1 MKRVYM
7 DHSATTPVDSEVVRV
22 MTDTLINN
30 YGNPS
35 SLHFFGEEARQALL
49 KARKQVA
56 DLISADSSEIIF
68 ASGGTE
74 ANNMAIIGAVQ
85 AKKNK
90 GRHII
95 TSAIEHH
102 AVLNTF
108 QSLQNEGFDLTV
120 LPVNMVG
127 QIDPQD
133 LLNAIREDTIL
144 VSLMHANNEIG
155 TIQAIPTFGEMCRS
169 RGIIFHTD
177 AVQTV
182 GRIPVD
188 VKEMKIDL
196 LSLSGHKFYGPKGIG
211 ALYVRNGV
219 QIKPLIF
226 GGGQENKRRSGT
238 ENISGIVGMGKAA
251 ELAEKYMPQRLEHLQ
266 LLGQTLF
273 DRIMNEIPEAY
284 LTGHPGAR
292 LPGHVSLV
300 FPGIEGQSLLT
311 FLDAEGIAASG
322 GAACSSNSFAVSH
335 VLKALAMR
343 DDIAV
348 SSLRLTL
355 GKDNSLED
363 IDYLMG
369 ILPSLLERMRLL
381 WDLQ

>member
-7 DHSATTPVDSEVVRV
+7 DHSATTPVDYEVVRV
-22 MTDTLINN
+22 MTETLTNN
-30 YGNPS
+30 FGNPS
-35 SLHFFGEEARQALL
+35 SLHAFGEEARQALL
-49 KARKQVA
+49 KARKQLA
-56 DLISADSSEIIF
+56 ALISADISEIVF
-68 ASGGTE
+68 TSGGTE
-74 ANNMAIIGAVQ
+74 ANNMAIIGAAQ
-85 AKKNK
+85 ARKNRGK
-90 GRHII
+90 HLI

-133 LLNAIREDTIL
+133 LQNAIREDTIL

-155 TIQAIPTFGEMCRS
+155 TIQMIPALGEICRS

-182 GRIPVD
+182 GRIPID
-188 VKEMKIDL
+188 VKELTVDL
-196 LSLSGHKFYGPKGIG
+196 LSLSAHKFYGPKGVG

-219 QIKPLIF
+219 QINPLIY
-226 GGGQENKRRSGT
+226 GGGQESKQRSGT
-238 ENISGIVGMGKAA
+238 ENIPGIVGMGKAA

-273 DRIMNEIPEAY
+273 NRIMNEIPEAY

-292 LPGHVSLV
+292 LPGHISLV

-322 GAACSSNSFAVSH
+322 GAACSNNSFAVSH
-335 VLKALAMR
+335 VLKALSIREEVA
-343 DDIAV
+343 A
-348 SSLRLTL
+348 SSLRLSM
-355 GKDNSLED
+355 GKDNSIED
-363 IDYLMG
+363 IDYVMDV
-369 ILPSLLERMRLL
+369 LPKLVERMKLL
-381 WDLQ
+381 WVLQ

>member
-1 MKRVYM
+1 
-7 DHSATTPVDSEVVRV
+7 A
-22 MTDTLINN
+22 
-30 YGNPS
+30 
-35 SLHFFGEEARQALL
+35 FGEEARQLLL

-56 DLISADSSEIIF
+56 ALISADISEIIF
-68 ASGGTE
+68 TSGGTE
-74 ANNMAIIGAVQ
+74 ANNMAIIGA
-85 AKKNK
+85 ARANKNQ
-90 GRHII
+90 GRHLI

-108 QSLQNEGFDLTV
+108 QSLQNEGFDLTI

-133 LLNAIREDTIL
+133 LQDSIREDTIL

-155 TIQAIPTFGEMCRS
+155 TIQMIPTLGEICRS

-188 VKEMKIDL
+188 VNELNVDL
-196 LSLSGHKFYGPKGIG
+196 LSLSGHKFYGPKGVG

-219 QIKPLIF
+219 PINPLIY
-226 GGGQENKRRSGT
+226 GGGQENKQRSGT
-238 ENISGIVGMGKAA
+238 ENIPGIAGMGKAA
-251 ELAEKYMPQRLEHLQ
+251 ELAERYMPQRLEHLQ
-266 LLGQTLF
+266 ILGQTLF
-273 DRIMNEIPEAY
+273 NRIMNEIPESY

-292 LPGHVSLV
+292 LPGHVSLL

-335 VLKALAMR
+335 VLKALSIR
-343 DDIAV
+343 EEVAV

-355 GKDNSLED
+355 GKDNSLDD
-363 IDYLMG
+363 INYLMG
-369 ILPSLLERMRLL
+369 ILPALIERMRLL
-381 WDLQ
+381 WELQ

>member
-85 AKKNK
+85 AKKNM

-177 AVQTV
+177 AVQTG